1 MIGISSQHRTTGH
14 SMIVFISRFLGPGR
28 PQDQKIAA
36 CGSSYR
42 ELASGM
48 PEKLSDNDH
57 GAWAPNALECGCGR
71 CPFRGNNA
79 RMFADGA
86 GGEAIYGGQAGQG

>member
-1 MIGISSQHRTTGH
+1 
-14 SMIVFISRFLGPGR
+14 
-28 PQDQKIAA
+28 
-36 CGSSYR
+36 
-42 ELASGM
+42 M